1 MNLSKAIRLKLS
13 KLAAFGALTAIPIAA
28 TGDGG
33 NKVVLNPISVS
44 GDIGINL
51 AAGIADLDLNYA
63 G

>member
-33 NKVVLNPISVS
+33 NKVVLNH
-44 GDIGINL
+44 
-51 AAGIADLDLNYA
+51 AARPRPSAHRATQRGANT
-63 G
+63 

>member
-1 MNLSKAIRLKLS
+1 MIRPAVAQRLWRGKCARPFS
-13 KLAAFGALTAIPIAA
+13 A
-28 TGDGG
+28 T
-33 NKVVLNPISVS
+33 NPISVS